1 MSRGSSNGWN
11 GTWKPVG
18 GRYNPVRFEVD
29 GHEFGFYQLHTD
41 DYGYMGMADY
51 PSDMAEDRI
60 KLAEVR
66 GNMWETASSEFNK
79 EMTNK
84 IYYNA
89 THVKFT
95 FDEFITALEK
105 EGIKYRKD

>member
-11 GTWKPVG
+11 GTWKLVG
-18 GRYNPVRFEVD
+18 GRYNPVSFVVD
-29 GHEFGFYQLHTD
+29 GHKFGFYQLHTD

-60 KLAEVR
+60 ELAEVR

-79 EMTNK
+79 EMANK

-89 THVKFT
+89 THVNFT
-95 FDEFITALEK
+95 FDEFIAALAK
-105 EGIKYRKD
+105 ENIEYRKG